1 MFTLD
6 SRLQQ
11 DTLLLG
17 DLPLCRVL
25 LMNDASYPWCILVP
39 RRAGVSELFELSAAE
54 QQQLWQ
60 ESSRL
65 AALLKQAFAADK
77 MNVASLGNV
86 VSQLHMHVLAR
97 HRDDPAW
104 PAPVWGR
111 APAQPYTKEAL
122 AALRARLLPLLQGE
136 AGFTEAGDE

>member
-54 QQQLWQ
+54 QQQL
-60 ESSRL
+60 EARIL
-65 AALLKQAFAADK
+65 AGDGGQLSDIAVVVALFAAAGLI
-77 MNVASLGNV
+77 VWASGRFA
-86 VSQLHMHVLAR
+86 AR
-97 HRDDPAW
+97 
-104 PAPVWGR
+104 R
-111 APAQPYTKEAL
+111 AQT
-122 AALRARLLPLLQGE
+122 
-136 AGFTEAGDE
+136 